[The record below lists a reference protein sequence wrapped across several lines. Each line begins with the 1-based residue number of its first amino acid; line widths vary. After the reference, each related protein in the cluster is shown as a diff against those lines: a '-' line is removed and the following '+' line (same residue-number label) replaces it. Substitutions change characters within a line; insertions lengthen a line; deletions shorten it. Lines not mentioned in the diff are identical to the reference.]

1 MALGAFVP
9 ARAVVLSNGKALVC
23 QKLTINADLP
33 ISTLL
38 VGVVCFLR
46 TQVLEKEG
54 NLISTVK
61 GNGEHVG
68 REQRSER
75 TRLALKTVN
84 LGLMPYGFAQN
95 SFNETPEL
103 ELIRIN
109 NARRF
114 AAYVH
119 WQTTLRQRADQ
130 PSRELA
136 CFCRGDVV
144 ARSLGGWGAVNKLKS
159 LLSSGEKIS
168 NISFAILFCRG
179 VSQRNNYHVQ
189 AETIDNVF
197 HFLFLGNRHT
207 ESHCPL
213 PICFKRQVE
222 VWWLESV
229 S

>member
-75 TRLALKTVN
+75 TRLELKTVN

-103 ELIRIN
+103 ELMRI

-114 AAYVH
+114 TAYVH
-119 WQTTLRQRADQ
+119 WQTTLRQRASQ
-130 PSRELA
+130 PTKELA
-136 CFCRGDVV
+136 CFCRGEAV
-144 ARSLGGWGAVNKLKS
+144 A
-159 LLSSGEKIS
+159 
-168 NISFAILFCRG
+168 
-179 VSQRNNYHVQ
+179 
-189 AETIDNVF
+189 
-197 HFLFLGNRHT
+197 
-207 ESHCPL
+207 
-213 PICFKRQVE
+213 
-222 VWWLESV
+222 
-229 S
+229 